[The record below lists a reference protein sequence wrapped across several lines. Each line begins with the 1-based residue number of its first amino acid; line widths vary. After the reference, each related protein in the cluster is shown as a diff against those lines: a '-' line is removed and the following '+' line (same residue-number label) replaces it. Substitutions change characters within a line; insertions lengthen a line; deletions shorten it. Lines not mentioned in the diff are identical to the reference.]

1 MEAKIKNLIETY
13 GSNDQRTQSWHL
25 KRGEMLTASEIYKAL
40 PDSSEALKRELI
52 MSKLIPRP
60 ITNGSGPRA
69 LVWGTRFESIAK
81 EIYCLMNGGIEIVD
95 TSCIPHPSYNF
106 LGASPDGIIVTKD
119 PQDFRYGKL
128 VEFKCPISRKFTQD
142 TPIPPAYYHQ
152 MQLQLECTQL
162 DECEYVEMEF
172 KEETYSAW
180 KDSKAQF
187 KSFIAIHED
196 DIQVKYK
203 SIEDM
208 RDVSVWRQE
217 VLGEDSSKWELLYWT
232 LNNYRNTTVPRD
244 LSWIENNIGSFRKV
258 WEEVQEYRNKGTFPE
273 HPKDKKTLTLI
284 F

>member
-13 GSNDQRTQSWHL
+13 GSNDQRTQAWHL

-69 LVWGTRFESIAK
+69 LAWGTRFEPIAK
-81 EIYCLMNGGIEIVD
+81 DIYCLMNGGIEIVD
-95 TSCIPHPSYNF
+95 TSCIPHPTYSF

-162 DECEYVEMEF
+162 DECEYIEMEF

-180 KDSKAQF
+180 KDSRAQF

-203 SIEDM
+203 SIDDM

-244 LSWIENNIGSFRKV
+244 LSWIENNVGSFRKV